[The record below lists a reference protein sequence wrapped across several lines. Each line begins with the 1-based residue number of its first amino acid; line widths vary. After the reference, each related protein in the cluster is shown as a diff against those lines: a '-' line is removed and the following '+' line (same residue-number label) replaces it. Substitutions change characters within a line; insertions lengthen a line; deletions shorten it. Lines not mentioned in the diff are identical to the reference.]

1 VNLIAAIVVSW
12 LFVGLWIS
20 LMQSLRLGKQVRAD
34 GPQSHLSKTGTAH
47 MGGAAFLMAAA
58 VVYFALG
65 PDRFAPLWVLVGGF
79 ALLGFVDDLAGSMRR
94 PLRAREKTLL
104 GGLMAVIFAV
114 WASRQLATPYLPI
127 AQPYADIA
135 LITLVIYAAANAFNF
150 ADGVDGLLGTL
161 SAVMLLAFFNQPIA
175 QSMVGAL
182 LGFLWYNAPKAK
194 VFMGDVGSNALGV
207 LVAGLMVLDGKLW
220 YLPLVALYPVVATLS
235 VMIQVNYFRRTGKR
249 FFKMSPIH
257 HHFEL
262 SGWSEAKI
270 VFRFGVVTALTT
282 ACAMLLWGGLK

>member
-1 VNLIAAIVVSW
+1 MNLIAAMLVSW

-20 LMQSLRLGKQVRAD
+20 LMQALRLGKQVRAD

-65 PDRFAPLWVLVGGF
+65 ADKFAPLWVLVAGF
-79 ALLGFVDDLAGSMRR
+79 ALLGFVDDLAGSMKR
-94 PLRAREKTLL
+94 PLRAREKTIL
-104 GGLMAVIFAV
+104 GGLMALVFAV
-114 WASRQLATPYLPI
+114 WAVRQLPAPYLPF
-127 AQPYADIA
+127 AAPYADIV

-161 SAVMLLAFFNQPIA
+161 CAVMLLAFFAQPIA
-175 QSMVGAL
+175 QSLLGAL

-194 VFMGDVGSNALGV
+194 VFMGDVGSQALGV
-207 LVAGLMVLDGKLW
+207 LVAGVMILDGKLW
-220 YLPLVALYPVVATLS
+220 YLPLVAIYPVIATLS
-235 VMIQVNYFRRTGKR
+235 VLIQVNYFRRTGKR
-249 FFKMSPIH
+249 IFKMSPIH

-262 SGWSEAKI
+262 SGWPEAKI

-282 ACAMLLWGGLK
+282 ACAVYLWGGLR